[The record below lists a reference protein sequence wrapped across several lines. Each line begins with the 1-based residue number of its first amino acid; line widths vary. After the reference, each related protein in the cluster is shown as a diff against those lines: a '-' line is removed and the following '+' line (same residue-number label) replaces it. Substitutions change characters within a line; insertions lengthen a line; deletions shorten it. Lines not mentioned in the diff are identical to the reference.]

1 MKNGG
6 HDENIEIVV
15 LLGGVVISSCRI
27 LIIYK
32 KEKVWLHV
40 YEFTMNDL
48 GYGNWLTNERTIA
61 KTENV
66 FLECL
71 PTLATRP
78 TWWENFQSTSRFLL
92 LQRLQHD
99 AATA

>member
-1 MKNGG
+1 MRKKLQDWENMVMKNGG

-40 YEFTMNDL
+40 CEFTMNDL

-61 KTENV
+61 KIENV
-66 FLECL
+66 FLEYL

-78 TWWENFQSTSRFLL
+78 T
-92 LQRLQHD
+92 
-99 AATA
+99 

>member
-15 LLGGVVISSCRI
+15 LLGRVVISSCRI

-78 TWWENFQSTSRFLL
+78 T
-92 LQRLQHD
+92 
-99 AATA
+99 

>member
-40 YEFTMNDL
+40 CEFTMNDL
-48 GYGNWLTNERTIA
+48 GYGN
-61 KTENV
+61 
-66 FLECL
+66 
-71 PTLATRP
+71 
-78 TWWENFQSTSRFLL
+78 
-92 LQRLQHD
+92 
-99 AATA
+99 

>member
-1 MKNGG
+1 MRKKLQDWENMVMKNGG

-15 LLGGVVISSCRI
+15 LLGGVVIFSCRI

-40 YEFTMNDL
+40 CEFTMNDL

-61 KTENV
+61 KIENV
-66 FLECL
+66 FLEYL

-78 TWWENFQSTSRFLL
+78 T
-92 LQRLQHD
+92 
-99 AATA
+99 

>member
-48 GYGNWLTNERTIA
+48 GYGN
-61 KTENV
+61 
-66 FLECL
+66 
-71 PTLATRP
+71 
-78 TWWENFQSTSRFLL
+78 
-92 LQRLQHD
+92 
-99 AATA
+99 

>member
-40 YEFTMNDL
+40 CEFTMNDL

-61 KTENV
+61 KIENV
-66 FLECL
+66 FLEYL

>member
-15 LLGGVVISSCRI
+15 LLGRVVISSCRI

-40 YEFTMNDL
+40 CEFTMNDL

-61 KTENV
+61 KIENV
-66 FLECL
+66 FLEYL

-78 TWWENFQSTSRFLL
+78 T
-92 LQRLQHD
+92 
-99 AATA
+99 

>member
-32 KEKVWLHV
+32 EKKVWLHV

-61 KTENV
+61 KIENV
-66 FLECL
+66 FLEYL

-78 TWWENFQSTSRFLL
+78 T
-92 LQRLQHD
+92 
-99 AATA
+99 

>member
-15 LLGGVVISSCRI
+15 LLGGVVIFSCRI

-40 YEFTMNDL
+40 CEFTMNDL

-61 KTENV
+61 KIENV
-66 FLECL
+66 FLEYL

>member
-1 MKNGG
+1 MMKNGG

-40 YEFTMNDL
+40 CEFTMNDL

-61 KTENV
+61 KIENV
-66 FLECL
+66 FLEYL

-78 TWWENFQSTSRFLL
+78 T
-92 LQRLQHD
+92 
-99 AATA
+99 